1 MMFAGY
7 KAIWWLQRNLS
18 ITKLSP
24 FVECLFLPEHFSERV
39 SEFLHLAMDIL
50 VQLDRARDVRHGN
63 DEAVTVSQGRVL
75 R

>member
-1 MMFAGY
+1 M
-7 KAIWWLQRNLS
+7 
-18 ITKLSP
+18 
-24 FVECLFLPEHFSERV
+24 ECLFLPEHFSERV

-50 VQLDRARDVRHGN
+50 VQLDRARDVRHRN